1 MIEAI
6 ANYGT
11 DSHIGDI
18 SYTDVPNEREIII
31 NLQSVHLKYEKTCNN
46 VDLLAKD
53 RIDVYGT
60 YDEYVDEDG
69 NRYSF
74 VQNTDLLC
82 SFTKTHN
89 LETRDKLITK
99 EEAQLS
105 AEEFLKGIIG
115 EEAFSDYVLGS
126 NSFYE
131 DKYEYGLIYYY
142 YLGQYKTDDAIYINV
157 SNDGEIT
164 FFSALNLQKYKDLS
178 IDKYNMKKVEKNISK
193 YLSKYN
199 DRYLQDKFISMKAN
213 GELVLTF
220 EYVIKGNGY
229 EYLDRSNAILV
240 S

>member
-1 MIEAI
+1 M
-6 ANYGT
+6 
-11 DSHIGDI
+11 
-18 SYTDVPNEREIII
+18 
-31 NLQSVHLKYEKTCNN
+31 
-46 VDLLAKD
+46 
-53 RIDVYGT
+53 
-60 YDEYVDEDG
+60 
-69 NRYSF
+69 
-74 VQNTDLLC
+74 
-82 SFTKTHN
+82 
-89 LETRDKLITK
+89 
-99 EEAQLS
+99 
-105 AEEFLKGIIG
+105 
-115 EEAFSDYVLGS
+115 GS